1 MELKQSRSDS
11 AAFKQWSVVQ
21 FGPAALSCS
30 PTLHEGRVKFAE
42 RQAEDSD
49 SQRRTGDG
57 ETLDVYQT
65 YKSVC
70 VTMTHPLYSSPRAP
84 TFQRGA
90 FTSRGRNG
98 RRAEL
103 EAINYENAARINLKL
118 EQQPPLKINI

>member
-1 MELKQSRSDS
+1 MELKQSRSDF
-11 AAFKQWSVVQ
+11 AGFKQWSAVQ

-70 VTMTHPLYSSPRAP
+70 HDDTPSLFEPENSHLPARCVHVTWAKWETR
-84 TFQRGA
+84 
-90 FTSRGRNG
+90 
-98 RRAEL
+98 
-103 EAINYENAARINLKL
+103 
-118 EQQPPLKINI
+118 